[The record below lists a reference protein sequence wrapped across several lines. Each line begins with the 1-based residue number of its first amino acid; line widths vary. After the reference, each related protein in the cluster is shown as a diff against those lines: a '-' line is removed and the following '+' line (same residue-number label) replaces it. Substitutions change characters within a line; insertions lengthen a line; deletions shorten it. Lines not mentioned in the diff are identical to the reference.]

1 MKRVLLLLVLVV
13 SLGCMSA
20 WAGSLIVYSYNYP
33 NSWVTNSALN
43 GSNPSF
49 VLPAVTSCGSENGN
63 TCEDRGE
70 WLFNQTWTGAPSYIS
85 FTESDG
91 SLSDIIMFDSLGP
104 NGLMR
109 VLFFSDPSLP
119 PPSFYAGYIQYAN
132 FLEDPTNG
140 FVTSPIPVCCI
151 NGGNFLN
158 VVLASDGE
166 SFFDPFGYGFDTSD
180 GIQFQ
185 GAIYGGPVPEP
196 SSLLLL
202 GSGLLGVIAVVRR
215 RLLK

>member
-20 WAGSLIVYSYNYP
+20 WAGPLIVYNYP
-33 NSWVTNSALN
+33 NSWVTNSPKG

-49 VLPAVTSCGSENGN
+49 VLPAVTGCGSENEPP
-63 TCEDRGE
+63 CEDRGA

-104 NGLMR
+104 HSLMR

-119 PPSFYAGYIQYAN
+119 NPSLYAGYVHYAD
-132 FLEDPTNG
+132 FVEDPITG

-151 NGGNFLN
+151 NGGNSLN

-166 SFFDPFGYGFDTSD
+166 SAFDPFGYGFDTSD

-185 GAIYGGPVPEP
+185 GAIYGGTVPEP

-202 GSGLLGVIAVVRR
+202 GSGLLGVIGVVRR